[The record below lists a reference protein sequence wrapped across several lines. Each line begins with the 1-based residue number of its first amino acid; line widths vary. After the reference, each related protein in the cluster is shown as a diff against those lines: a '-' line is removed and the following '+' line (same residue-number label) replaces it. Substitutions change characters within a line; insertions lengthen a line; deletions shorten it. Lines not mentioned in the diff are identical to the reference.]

1 MVDFLGMSI
10 AVGEHR
16 RNEEQTTTNKRAKKK
31 KKKRKR
37 KEEGRRLNEDG
48 RTSGRRTEN

>member
-1 MVDFLGMSI
+1 MVDFLGMTI
-10 AVGEHR
+10 AIGEHR
-16 RNEEQTTTNKRAKKK
+16 RNEEQTTTNNRAKKK
-31 KKKRKR
+31 KKKR